1 MIKFIEGTDNKM
13 IVTSTGRVF
22 RRYPVSRRH
31 LEKGFTGFREVKPG
45 LGYDYL
51 RVGLSGSCKTAFVH
65 RLVAEAFIP
74 NPLGLR
80 DVDHING
87 NKQDNRVENLR
98 WVSHKENCNNPNS
111 AKGRSKLKNPIWTD
125 IVATDKQ
132 GNEFRFR
139 NIKEAYE
146 RLLKG
151 KVGKGCGACL
161 LKCFQKGG
169 YAYGY
174 FWTAKLKEKQ
184 FSYRETF
191 RRAAFVYQGRIYRG
205 KNKLQE
211 LCKAEGLDYS
221 TLKNRDKAFRESQG
235 ISKIYLEIVTE
246 KGKVISENKIDS
258 LFYN

>member
-1 MIKFIEGTDNKM
+1 MIKFVEGTNNKV
-13 IVTSTGRVF
+13 IITSDGRVF
-22 RRYPVSRRH
+22 KRYPVCNKYP
-31 LEKGFTGFREVKPG
+31 EKGFTGFREVKPG
-45 LGYDYL
+45 LGSGYL
-51 RVGLSGSCKTAFVH
+51 QVGLGRIRNTALVH

-80 DVDHING
+80 DVDHIDG
-87 NKQDNRVENLR
+87 NKLNNRVENLR

-111 AKGRSKLKNPIWTD
+111 AKGRSKLKNLVWTD

-139 NIKEAYE
+139 NKKEAYE

-151 KVGKGCGACL
+151 KVGKGCGYRL
-161 LKCFQKGG
+161 TGCFQKGG

-174 FWTAKLKEKQ
+174 FWTAKLKERQ
-184 FSYRETF
+184 FSC

-221 TLKNRDKAFRESQG
+221 TLKSRSKAFRESQG

-246 KGKVISENKIDS
+246 KGKVISENKIE
-258 LFYN
+258 

>member
-1 MIKFIEGTDNKM
+1 MIKFVEGTNNKV
-13 IVTSTGRVF
+13 IITSDGRVF
-22 RRYPVSRRH
+22 RRYPVNRKYP
-31 LEKGFTGFREVKPG
+31 EKRFTGFREVKLG
-45 LGYDYL
+45 LTSCGYL
-51 RVGLSGSCKTAFVH
+51 QVGVGGIRKTASVH

-80 DVDHING
+80 DVDHIDG
-87 NKQDNRVENLR
+87 NKYNNRVENLR
-98 WVSHKENCNNPNS
+98 WVTHKENCNNPNS
-111 AKGRSKLKNPIWTD
+111 AKGRPKLKNSTWTD

-146 RLLKG
+146 RLLKD

-161 LKCFQKGG
+161 LRCFQKGG

-174 FWTAKLKEKQ
+174 SWTAKLKERQ

-221 TLKNRDKAFRESQG
+221 TFKGRNKALRESQG

-246 KGKVISENKIDS
+246 KGKVISENKIE
-258 LFYN
+258 

>member
-1 MIKFIEGTDNKM
+1 MIKFVEGTDNKV
-13 IVTSTGRVF
+13 IITSDGRVF
-22 RRYPVSRRH
+22 RRYPVCRNHPER
-31 LEKGFTGFREVKPG
+31 GFTGFREVKPR
-45 LGYDYL
+45 LGSGYL
-51 RVGLSGSCKTAFVH
+51 QVNLGRIRNTALVH
-65 RLVAEAFIP
+65 RLVAKAFIS

-80 DVDHING
+80 DVDHIDG
-87 NKQDNRVENLR
+87 NKTNNRVENLR
-98 WVSHKENCNNPNS
+98 WVTHKENCNNPNTRH
-111 AKGRSKLKNPIWTD
+111 KCVSKLKNSIWTD

-139 NIKEAYE
+139 NKKEAYE

-161 LKCFQKGG
+161 LRCFQKGG

-221 TLKNRDKAFRESQG
+221 TLKSRSKAFRESQG

-246 KGKVISENKIDS
+246 KGKVISENKIE
-258 LFYN
+258 

>member
-1 MIKFIEGTDNKM
+1 MIKFVEGTDNKV

-22 RRYPVSRRH
+22 RRYPVCSKYP
-31 LEKGFTGFREVKPG
+31 EKGFTGFREVNLSNNGSGYLQVG
-45 LGYDYL
+45 LG
-51 RVGLSGSCKTAFVH
+51 RIRNAAPVH
-65 RLVAEAFIP
+65 RLVAEAFLP

-80 DVDHING
+80 DVDHIDG
-87 NKQDNRVENLR
+87 NKTNNRIENLR
-98 WVSHKENCNNPNS
+98 WVTHKENCNNPNS

-139 NIKEAYE
+139 NKKEAYE

-151 KVGKGCGACL
+151 KVGKGWGVCL
-161 LKCFQKGG
+161 FRCFQKGG

-174 FWTAKLKEKQ
+174 FWTAKLKERQ

-191 RRAAFVYQGRIYRG
+191 RKAAFVYQGRIYRG
-205 KNKLQE
+205 RNKLQE

-221 TLKNRDKAFRESQG
+221 TLKNRNKALRESQG

-246 KGKVISENKIDS
+246 KGKVISENKIE
-258 LFYN
+258 

>member
-1 MIKFIEGTDNKM
+1 MIKFVEGTNNKV
-13 IVTSTGRVF
+13 IITSDGRVF
-22 RRYPVSRRH
+22 RRYPVCSKYP
-31 LEKGFTGFREVKPG
+31 EKGFTGFREVKPG
-45 LGYDYL
+45 LNSWSYL
-51 RVGLSGSCKTAFVH
+51 QVGVRSCKTVSVH

-87 NKQDNRVENLR
+87 NKLDNRVENLR

-111 AKGRSKLKNPIWTD
+111 AKGRSKLKNSIWTD

-139 NIKEAYE
+139 SIKEAYE

-161 LKCFQKGG
+161 LRCFQRGG

-174 FWTAKLKEKQ
+174 FWTAKLKERQ

-221 TLKNRDKAFRESQG
+221 TFKGRTNKAFRESQG

-246 KGKVISENKIDS
+246 KGKVISENKIE
-258 LFYN
+258 

>member
-1 MIKFIEGTDNKM
+1 MIKFVEGTDNKV
-13 IVTSTGRVF
+13 IITSDGRVF
-22 RRYPVSRRH
+22 RRYPICSKNP
-31 LEKGFTGFREVKPG
+31 EKGFTGFREVKPG
-45 LGYDYL
+45 LNNCGYL
-51 RVGLSGSCKTAFVH
+51 QVGLGRIRNAASVH
-65 RLVAEAFIP
+65 RLIAEAFIP

-87 NKQDNRVENLR
+87 NKLDNRIENLR

-111 AKGRSKLKNPIWTD
+111 AKGRSKLKNLVWTD

-139 NIKEAYE
+139 NKKEAYE

-151 KVGKGCGACL
+151 KVGKGYGYRL
-161 LKCFQKGG
+161 TGCFQKGG

-174 FWTAKLKEKQ
+174 FWTAKLKERQ
-184 FSYRETF
+184 FSC

-205 KNKLQE
+205 RNKLQE

-221 TLKNRDKAFRESQG
+221 TLKGRNKALRESQG

-246 KGKVISENKIDS
+246 KGKVISENKIE
-258 LFYN
+258 

>member
-1 MIKFIEGTDNKM
+1 MFKFIEGTDNKM
-13 IVTSTGRVF
+13 IVTSTGRIF
-22 RRYPVSRRH
+22 RRYPVCKKYP
-31 LEKGFTGFREVKPG
+31 EKGFTDFREVKPG
-45 LGYDYL
+45 LGSGYL
-51 RVGLSGSCKTAFVH
+51 QVGVRSCKAALVH
-65 RLVAEAFIP
+65 RLVAEAFLP

-87 NKQDNRVENLR
+87 NKLDNRVENLR
-98 WVSHKENCNNPNS
+98 WVTHKENCNNPNS
-111 AKGRSKLKNPIWTD
+111 AKGRSKLKNLVWTD

-139 NIKEAYE
+139 NKKEAYE

-151 KVGKGCGACL
+151 KVGKGCGYRL
-161 LKCFQKGG
+161 TGCFQKGG

-174 FWTAKLKEKQ
+174 FWTAKLKERQ
-184 FSYRETF
+184 SSC

-221 TLKNRDKAFRESQG
+221 TLKGRNKALRESQG

-246 KGKVISENKIDS
+246 KGKVISENKIE
-258 LFYN
+258 